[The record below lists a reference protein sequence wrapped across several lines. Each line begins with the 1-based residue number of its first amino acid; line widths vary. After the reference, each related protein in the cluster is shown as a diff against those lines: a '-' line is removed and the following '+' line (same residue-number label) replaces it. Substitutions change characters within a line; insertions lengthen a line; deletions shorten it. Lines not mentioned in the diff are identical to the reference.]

1 MYGLKDITIISYILQ
16 EDVFYDVSYLDYLQ
30 SIFLRILKPTVSPLL
45 SLASSHNLLLLQS
58 PPTNTPYRQGNV
70 RRRKDDTRVGTA
82 ARRNVERLS
91 CFPRRLHADG
101 RSSG

>member
-1 MYGLKDITIISYILQ
+1 MHATRWSRFGVPYPQAPPERRCCIRSLKGSTSYIH
-16 EDVFYDVSYLDYLQ
+16 DF
-30 SIFLRILKPTVSPLL
+30 RPTVSPLL
-45 SLASSHNLLLLQS
+45 SPTSSHNLLLLQS
-58 PPTNTPYRQGNV
+58 IPTNTPYRQGNV

-101 RSSG
+101 R